1 MHHNQQK
8 TNEEMVMKTYEVV
21 PRETLFRLDDPI
33 SLNFSVSQS
42 KKRNFRRL

>member
-8 TNEEMVMKTYEVV
+8 TNEVMKTYEVV

-33 SLNFSVSQS
+33 SLNFSDSQS